1 MGLQAEG
8 EVEAG
13 NRVAT

>member
-8 EVEAG
+8 KVEAG